1 VNDESD
7 FFASMDSPPSAR
19 RKTYAPAARVE
30 QTPTTEDA
38 LSAGSARVSKP
49 ASTFNLPGPNKS
61 PAGNEPWQILK
72 KELGTLHLGS
82 RLESLVAP
90 ASLMLPFSTT
100 ELSLLG
106 VACSAPGLAAATRE
120 ADRIRRMLRVLSA
133 HLGAMAHTLSAPM
146 MKPYNPVL
154 GEVLAARGGELAEA
168 GSGGASAWRAVIEQV
183 SLNPPLTAFHLEG
196 YAGAS
201 SFRHYGSSGS
211 SVFFLGNTVEVRIA
225 PQPGGTFLTL
235 EDGTEEQY
243 RVKSLPSMC
252 LRNILGIGR
261 PYCEWVGDLE
271 VEGVSSGL
279 VGRITFQAAQMF
291 DAASAH
297 RVVGAVSSGDAKL
310 ATVLYHIAG
319 AWTSRVIATAADG
332 HDELELLPAL
342 PGGAARPTGLVHLP
356 QPLPYELPTHSLAW
370 PLHPHAIWS
379 ELTTALRARDWA
391 AARAAKRRVEEA
403 LQAKAAET
411 AEAET
416 TCMPMLFE
424 EAAGRPGANAWILR
438 AGALDRAFNPVG
450 VLPNMV
456 SDDTLP
462 NMVSDGT
469 LLSCNTPEDAAEDA
483 AVHSTA
489 TPSSSDHRLITTKPS
504 SSDHRLITTDHRIE
518 TNHMAPNLTS
528 RRTTTPTEAAV
539 VRWLRSQELYLP
551 AEVER
556 RAERPSPEA
565 RPSSACIH
573 ATPSSSAR
581 NGARPRLEH
590 SQLDH
595 SQLGHSREVMVGLAR
610 RVLETRYV
618 TIELPVD
625 GGKAFDWT
633 VDDVDMT
640 FIAPEG
646 TCKGDEHEFTFT
658 RIPKPSLVS
667 MVAGFVI
674 GIALGFVSMHHLH
687 LLDRSDACADAL
699 FMNPRQ
705 CITLSPPE
713 CRLPPSNVI
722 CCQFVG

>member
-1 VNDESD
+1 
-7 FFASMDSPPSAR
+7 
-19 RKTYAPAARVE
+19 
-30 QTPTTEDA
+30 
-38 LSAGSARVSKP
+38 
-49 ASTFNLPGPNKS
+49 
-61 PAGNEPWQILK
+61 
-72 KELGTLHLGS
+72 
-82 RLESLVAP
+82 
-90 ASLMLPFSTT
+90 
-100 ELSLLG
+100 
-106 VACSAPGLAAATRE
+106 
-120 ADRIRRMLRVLSA
+120 
-133 HLGAMAHTLSAPM
+133 
-146 MKPYNPVL
+146 
-154 GEVLAARGGELAEA
+154 
-168 GSGGASAWRAVIEQV
+168 
-183 SLNPPLTAFHLEG
+183 
-196 YAGAS
+196 
-201 SFRHYGSSGS
+201 
-211 SVFFLGNTVEVRIA
+211 
-225 PQPGGTFLTL
+225 
-235 EDGTEEQY
+235 
-243 RVKSLPSMC
+243 
-252 LRNILGIGR
+252 
-261 PYCEWVGDLE
+261 
-271 VEGVSSGL
+271 
-279 VGRITFQAAQMF
+279 
-291 DAASAH
+291 
-297 RVVGAVSSGDAKL
+297 
-310 ATVLYHIAG
+310 
-319 AWTSRVIATAADG
+319 
-332 HDELELLPAL
+332 
-342 PGGAARPTGLVHLP
+342 
-356 QPLPYELPTHSLAW
+356 
-370 PLHPHAIWS
+370 
-379 ELTTALRARDWA
+379 
-391 AARAAKRRVEEA
+391 VEEA
-403 LQAKAAET
+403 LRAKAAEM

-424 EAAGRPGANAWILR
+424 EAAGPPGANAWILR

-456 SDDTLP
+456 SDDTLPNMVSDGTLP

-518 TNHMAPNLTS
+518 TNHMTSNLTS

-539 VRWLRSQELYLP
+539 VRWLKSQELHLP

-565 RPSSACIH
+565 RPSIH
-573 ATPSSSAR
+573 ATPSNSAR
-581 NGARPRLEH
+581 NGARPRLDH

-595 SQLGHSREVMVGLAR
+595 SQLGHSREVIVGLAR

>member
-1 VNDESD
+1 
-7 FFASMDSPPSAR
+7 MDSPPRPAR
-19 RKTYAPAARVE
+19 RKTEAPAARVE

-154 GEVLAARGGELAEA
+154 GEVLAARGGDLAEA

-183 SLNPPLTAFHLEG
+183 SLNPPLTAFHVEG
-196 YAGAS
+196 YAGA

-279 VGRITFQAAQMF
+279 VGWFSFQAAQMF

-319 AWTSRVIATAADG
+319 AWTSRVVATAADG

-356 QPLPYELPTHSLAW
+356 QPLPYELPTHS
-370 PLHPHAIWS
+370 P
-379 ELTTALRARDWA
+379 
-391 AARAAKRRVEEA
+391 
-403 LQAKAAET
+403 
-411 AEAET
+411 
-416 TCMPMLFE
+416 
-424 EAAGRPGANAWILR
+424 GRYIRMRSG
-438 AGALDRAFNPVG
+438 
-450 VLPNMV
+450 
-456 SDDTLP
+456 
-462 NMVSDGT
+462 
-469 LLSCNTPEDAAEDA
+469 
-483 AVHSTA
+483 
-489 TPSSSDHRLITTKPS
+489 PSSL
-504 SSDHRLITTDHRIE
+504 
-518 TNHMAPNLTS
+518 
-528 RRTTTPTEAAV
+528 RR
-539 VRWLRSQELYLP
+539 S
-551 AEVER
+551 ER
-556 RAERPSPEA
+556 ATGRQRA
-565 RPSSACIH
+565 RPSAEWRRRCERKPRRWPRRRPLAC
-573 ATPSSSAR
+573 PCSSKKRLALPAR
-581 NGARPRLEH
+581 TRGFCAPELSIALSIRWGYC
-590 SQLDH
+590 QLWY
-595 SQLGHSREVMVGLAR
+595 RT
-610 RVLETRYV
+610 TRYP
-618 TIELPVD
+618 IWYRL
-625 GGKAFDWT
+625 
-633 VDDVDMT
+633 
-640 FIAPEG
+640 
-646 TCKGDEHEFTFT
+646 T
-658 RIPKPSLVS
+658 RYQIWYR
-667 MVAGFVI
+667 MA
-674 GIALGFVSMHHLH
+674 
-687 LLDRSDACADAL
+687 RS
-699 FMNPRQ
+699 
-705 CITLSPPE
+705 
-713 CRLPPSNVI
+713 
-722 CCQFVG
+722 

>member
-1 VNDESD
+1 
-7 FFASMDSPPSAR
+7 MDSPPVRAR
-19 RKTYAPAARVE
+19 GKTEAPAARVE

-106 VACSAPGLAAATRE
+106 VACSASGLAAATRE

-183 SLNPPLTAFHLEG
+183 SLNPPLTAFHVEG
-196 YAGAS
+196 YAGA
-201 SFRHYGSSGS
+201 RWMHYGSSGS

-279 VGRITFQAAQMF
+279 VGWISFQAAQMF

-310 ATVLYHIAG
+310 ATVLNHIAG
-319 AWTSRVIATAADG
+319 AWTSRVVATAADG

-356 QPLPYELPTHSLAW
+356 QPLPYELPTHSLIREAW

-403 LQAKAAET
+403 LRAKAAEM

-424 EAAGRPGANAWILR
+424 EAAGPPGANAWILR

-456 SDDTLP
+456 SDDTLPNMVSDGTLP

-489 TPSSSDHRLITTKPS
+489 TPSSSDHRLITT
-504 SSDHRLITTDHRIE
+504 DHRIE
-518 TNHMAPNLTS
+518 TNHMTSNLTS

-539 VRWLRSQELYLP
+539 VRWLKSQELP
-551 AEVER
+551 AEMER